1 MSVGKFVDHADQYT
15 KLLKKMSF
23 IPHCAFF
30 FLNMDWE
37 ILLIVKDTLNIQNSI
52 CSICYFLF
60 IFFPDGF
67 GLIYEINS
75 MQGNSILTS
84 GS

>member
-1 MSVGKFVDHADQYT
+1 MHKTIKENEFHSS
-15 KLLKKMSF
+15 L
-23 IPHCAFF
+23 CFF

-37 ILLIVKDTLNIQNSI
+37 ILLIVKDTLKIQNSI
-52 CSICYFLF
+52 CPICYFLF
-60 IFFPDGF
+60 VFFPDGF

-84 GS
+84 GSY